1 MKSEGTK
8 KMGKVLDREINPK
21 LGNGTWFWEDL
32 VSIPAAVLTFPKSLR
47 GWSDSCSGY
56 FLLKQGVVLP
66 QFGGWKCCMP
76 SFK

>member
-1 MKSEGTK
+1 
-8 KMGKVLDREINPK
+8 MGKVLDREINPK

-56 FLLKQGVVLP
+56 FLLKQGIVLGDGNVAC
-66 QFGGWKCCMP
+66 QASNRITGR
-76 SFK
+76 